1 MAAFHNNL
9 DTRDSAVEI
18 ENIVDVKTDGSHK
31 PPPDGEILF
40 FAKILCM
47 SPFLRQRSSS
57 TSKQGVVVHTYV
69 RVG

>member
-1 MAAFHNNL
+1 MAASHNNL

-40 FAKILCM
+40 FARNTLYV
-47 SPFLRQRSSS
+47 PVSSAEE
-57 TSKQGVVVHTYV
+57 
-69 RVG
+69 